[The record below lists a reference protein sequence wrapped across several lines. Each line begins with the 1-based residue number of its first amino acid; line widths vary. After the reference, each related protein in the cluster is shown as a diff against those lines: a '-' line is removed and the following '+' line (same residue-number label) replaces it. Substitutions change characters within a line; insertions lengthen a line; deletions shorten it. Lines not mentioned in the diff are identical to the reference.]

1 MWLCFWKKFKKKTQK
16 IAFKIARAREYS
28 KSTTLSSHIDQT
40 HNLKRERERERERD
54 DEEKER
60 TPRGGV
66 TTTPARGFSFFLALP
81 FRIIRRGRRGWT
93 NNNNN
98 NNNSSTLFRKHYHT
112 PKMTSE
118 AAAAGGG
125 GGEDAKRRFQVVV
138 AADELGG
145 VGKNGA
151 LPWKLSKEMKHFK
164 SLTSDASE
172 PMTQNAVIMG
182 RKTWESIPEK
192 FRPLPGRLNVV
203 LSASG
208 QVYEK
213 SNKENGGRDNDAK
226 CLPEGVLARASIE
239 EALETLS
246 NGEYKDIIEK
256 VFVIGG
262 AKVYEEALKSEQCEA
277 VHLTEV
283 KPPAGKDPKE
293 YFASDAFIP
302 LPLDSEKFR
311 LYSSSKLVKD
321 GECSYT
327 TLTYVAQSG
336 PPGKFRVEAEK
347 ILPQKILKEQKHEE
361 MQYLELIKEIIE
373 EGNVKGDR
381 TGTGTISKF
390 GCSMRYDLRRSFPLL
405 TSKRVFWRGVAE
417 ELLWFVKGSTNAN
430 ELKEKGVGI
439 WDGNG
444 SREYLDS
451 IGLSHREVNDLG
463 PVYGFQW
470 RHFNAEYTDMHADYT
485 GKGVDQLAEVIHKI
499 KNNPNDR
506 RILLT
511 AWNPAALKEMALP
524 PCHMFCQFYVANGE
538 LSCQMYQR
546 SCDMGLGVPF
556 NIASYSLLTC
566 MIAQV
571 CDLKPGDFVHVLG
584 DAHVYA
590 NHVEPLKTQLK
601 NEPRPFP
608 QLKINPDVKDIDGF
622 KFEDFEIIG
631 YDPCPKIEMKMA
643 V

>member
-1 MWLCFWKKFKKKTQK
+1 
-16 IAFKIARAREYS
+16 
-28 KSTTLSSHIDQT
+28 
-40 HNLKRERERERERD
+40 
-54 DEEKER
+54 
-60 TPRGGV
+60 
-66 TTTPARGFSFFLALP
+66 
-81 FRIIRRGRRGWT
+81 
-93 NNNNN
+93 
-98 NNNSSTLFRKHYHT
+98 
-112 PKMTSE
+112 
-118 AAAAGGG
+118 
-125 GGEDAKRRFQVVV
+125 
-138 AADELGG
+138 
-145 VGKNGA
+145 
-151 LPWKLSKEMKHFK
+151 
-164 SLTSDASE
+164 
-172 PMTQNAVIMG
+172 
-182 RKTWESIPEK
+182 
-192 FRPLPGRLNVV
+192 
-203 LSASG
+203 
-208 QVYEK
+208 
-213 SNKENGGRDNDAK
+213 
-226 CLPEGVLARASIE
+226 
-239 EALETLS
+239 
-246 NGEYKDIIEK
+246 

-293 YFASDAFIP
+293 HFACDAFIP

-321 GECSYT
+321 AECSYT
-327 TLTYVAQSG
+327 TLTYVAQNG
-336 PPGKFRVEAEK
+336 PAGKFRVEAEK
-347 ILPQKILKEQKHEE
+347 ILPPKILKEQKHEE
-361 MQYLELIKEIIE
+361 MQYLELIREIID

-451 IGLSHREVNDLG
+451 IGLNHREVNDLG

-470 RHFNAEYTDMHADYT
+470 RHFNAEYTDMHADYA

-590 NHVEPLKTQLK
+590 NHVEPLETQLK